1 MTDINFGSSGTSSK
15 HRNSSRSN
23 SWRRI
28 ASLFRTSGEY
38 AARDLLRLGSLTL
51 VLVGAALLVAGAL
64 CRTASTL
71 PEWAGIAPV
80 TAGMVILIFLTGRHS

>member
-1 MTDINFGSSGTSSK
+1 MTDMNFETSGRK
-15 HRNSSRSN
+15 KSRHKLAD
-23 SWRRI
+23 I
-28 ASLFRTSGEY
+28 FRTSGEY

-51 VLVGAALLVAGAL
+51 VLIGAALLVTGAV
-64 CRTASTL
+64 CHNSAAL